1 MAVWEQAMVGLAIFA
16 VLYFWGPGAK
26 NALED
31 SQQAENPDWKG
42 ALIPIAMV
50 VLFVIVLISLVR
62 S

>member
-1 MAVWEQAMVGLAIFA
+1 MGTGYGWTCNICSSIF
-16 VLYFWGPGAK
+16 LRSGAK
-26 NALED
+26 NAMED

-42 ALIPIAMV
+42 ALIPIVMV